1 MKNITNH
8 LKTLASLLKIV
19 NKCEKKLE
27 SNATTKK
34 NILDIIMKQ
43 LNLITTY
50 IIRLVAN
57 EEPRMLALRRK
68 NAIIEEAYSSHID
81 LS

>member
-1 MKNITNH
+1 M
-8 LKTLASLLKIV
+8 
-19 NKCEKKLE
+19 NKCEEKLE
-27 SNATTKK
+27 SNATIEK

-43 LNLITTY
+43 LNLIMTYTTQF
-50 IIRLVAN
+50 VTN